1 MSKPILDTKRGRCW
15 LCQKTNV
22 PTECHHVFNGNP
34 NRKRSEQYG
43 LKIYLCDS
51 CHKKIHADQEL
62 DDAVKAFMQEHAMM
76 HYGWEVED
84 FSKIFG
90 KNYI

>member
-1 MSKPILDTKRGRCW
+1 MTRSILMSESGVCF
-15 LCQKTNV
+15 LCQKRGT
-22 PTECHHVFNGNP
+22 TECHHVFNGNP

-43 LKIYLCDS
+43 LKIYLCDA
-51 CHKKIHADQEL
+51 CHRKVHADQGL
-62 DDAVKAFMQEHAMM
+62 DDSVKAYVQEQAMK